1 MDELLKLQQSF
12 KCLSQQVVSVEERVG
27 EVEKPSRVVT
37 AKLSY
42 LKEGVQELND
52 SIRVVGDDLD
62 GFVEFFADEQRNVR
76 ERLTR
81 LEEHTGLR

>member
-12 KCLSQQVVSVEERVG
+12 KRLSQQVVNVEERVG
-27 EVEKPSRVVT
+27 EVEKSSRIVT

-52 SIRVVGDDLD
+52 SIRAVGDDLD